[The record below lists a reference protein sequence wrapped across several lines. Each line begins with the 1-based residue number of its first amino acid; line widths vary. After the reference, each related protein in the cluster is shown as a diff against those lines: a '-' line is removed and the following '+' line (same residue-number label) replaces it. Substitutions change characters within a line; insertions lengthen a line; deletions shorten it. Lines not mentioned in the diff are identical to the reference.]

1 MCQRKLQPYI
11 PADTFSG
18 FYLLSETIGKPI
30 KVLHEPVPYF
40 NEKLLV
46 SVERT
51 LKRFKPDQPFERSSW
66 MITDDRNLFWRE
78 SHTFGLLKHSPLIFN
93 ALDNVASA
101 PANPEIHPKDFWLR
115 IDHQTFRKLPR
126 TNAIIFGV

>member
-1 MCQRKLQPYI
+1 MVSQVNTKDYAPGGAA
-11 PADTFSG
+11 ADRFCAG

-30 KVLHEPVPYF
+30 GVLHAPVPYF
-40 NEKLLV
+40 NEKLLM

-78 SHTFGLLKHSPLIFN
+78 SSYLE
-93 ALDNVASA
+93 V
-101 PANPEIHPKDFWLR
+101 
-115 IDHQTFRKLPR
+115 
-126 TNAIIFGV
+126 